1 MSTGREDGCG
11 VRPVARSPWTE
22 GRSARRARKALAR
35 GRPSFPPRSSGS
47 SGSAGVSFEWR
58 DGFQPGTRTRTR
70 GVIAQE
76 VQAVFPDAVT
86 EDESGYLMVDYN
98 GLVAA
103 LIEAVKELA
112 ARVEELESRRG
123 ETGAAA

>member
-1 MSTGREDGCG
+1 MDGGPEREAGAHG
-11 VRPVARSPWTE
+11 AGSGE
-22 GRSARRARKALAR
+22 ASESAEALPTALER
-35 GRPSFPPRSSGS
+35 LKRIR
-47 SGSAGVSFEWR
+47 GVSFEWR
-58 DGFQPGTRTRTR
+58 DGFQPGARKREL

-86 EDESGYLMVDYN
+86 EHESGYLMVDYN

-112 ARVEELESRRG
+112 ARVEELERRG
-123 ETGAAA
+123 

>member
-1 MSTGREDGCG
+1 M
-11 VRPVARSPWTE
+11 
-22 GRSARRARKALAR
+22 
-35 GRPSFPPRSSGS
+35 
-47 SGSAGVSFEWR
+47 
-58 DGFQPGTRTRTR
+58 
-70 GVIAQE
+70 
-76 VQAVFPDAVT
+76 FPDAVT

-123 ETGAAA
+123 ETGSAA